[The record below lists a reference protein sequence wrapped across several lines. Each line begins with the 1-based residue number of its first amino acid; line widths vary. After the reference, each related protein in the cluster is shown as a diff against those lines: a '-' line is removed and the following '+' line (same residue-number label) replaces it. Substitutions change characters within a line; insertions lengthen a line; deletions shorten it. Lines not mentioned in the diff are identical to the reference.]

1 MLEVRE
7 NASGSDNA
15 EFLNRRKSRTK
26 FNQIQGLKEK
36 TDTLKYITLLDSSNM
51 KQARIG
57 VVGYCPP
64 TKYDEKKA
72 LAYLEEAFER
82 VEVNFPNRQ
91 IVIVSGAT
99 NVGVL
104 AQAYLLATQRG
115 YQTGGVACEKAANFE
130 LYPMTEKPIIVG
142 KNWGA
147 ESPVFVNGIDA
158 IRDVD
163 PAKIQEYLNHPHY
176 GLDAIV
182 RIGVG
187 PQSIR
192 EATMIRE
199 MGKPTYEFD
208 LPKWE

>member
-1 MLEVRE
+1 M
-7 NASGSDNA
+7 
-15 EFLNRRKSRTK
+15 
-26 FNQIQGLKEK
+26 
-36 TDTLKYITLLDSSNM
+36 NM
-51 KQARIG
+51 ARIG

-64 TKYDEKKA
+64 TKYDERKS
-72 LAYLEEAFER
+72 LEHLEEAFDR
-82 VEVNFPNRQ
+82 VEADFPDRR
-91 IVIVSGAT
+91 IVVVSGAT

-104 AQAYLLATQRG
+104 AQAYRLATERG
-115 YQTGGVACEKAANFE
+115 YETGGVACKKAADFD
-130 LYPMTEKPIIVG
+130 LFPMTETPIIVG

-158 IRDVD
+158 IKDVD
-163 PAKIQEYLNHPHY
+163 SEKVREYLNHPHY
-176 GLDAIV
+176 GLDAMV

-208 LPKWE
+208 LLKLE